1 MLPHRLSSRR
11 LLLLLSALACA
22 GAPSAQASD
31 AMPGKDLFA
40 VCESCHGVGAEGS
53 QALNAP
59 VLAGL
64 DAAYVAR
71 QLRHYQQGLRG
82 AGVEGSPGR
91 AMRDMAALLRDDS
104 QVEAVARYVASLAA
118 VRSPDV
124 TVRGDPVRGRALYR
138 SCAACHGEDARGI
151 SALGAPALAG
161 QADWYLLRQLEDFR
175 AGRRGSAAQDVNGA
189 QMQAMAR
196 TLGNAQALRDV
207 VSYVRS
213 LGAPS
218 GAATAIEDRPN
229 RAPTTTPK
237 LSSRCPPSFDQRD
250 GLCVFRSL
258 YELYALPAGHGGLRA
273 PLPPMRATYSPQQID
288 LGRYLF
294 FDPLLSADGS
304 LACASCHQPD
314 KGFAD
319 GRARSLGGTL
329 HDGASGS
336 HRAVLARNAPSLWNV
351 GFLPRLFWDA
361 RADSLQAQARG
372 PLFAADEMA
381 GTPASLAAALN
392 ASPAYRE
399 LFAQAFQRPSDRPI
413 DTDEVTRALAAF
425 ESSLV
430 SFNSRYD
437 RYALGDEAAMSPQ
450 EIAGYNIFRGFV
462 ARCSQCHV
470 PPLFTSAD
478 VAVVGAPASPGQA
491 YDAGVEAVTHE
502 VAMRGAFK
510 VPTLRNIALTAPY
523 FQAGQLA
530 NLEDVIRF
538 YNDTA
543 GHAVPGGEHLQVH
556 WHIAMKG
563 PTLSAAEQRALLAF
577 LRALTDESMMPAVPD
592 RLPSGL
598 ALPSEVRRIAQH
610 SVSSST
616 GR

>member
-1 MLPHRLSSRR
+1 LLRHRLSPRR
-11 LLLLLSALACA
+11 LLVLLGALACA
-22 GAPSAQASD
+22 GAAAAESTG

-64 DAAYVAR
+64 DAEYVAR
-71 QLRHYQQGLRG
+71 QLRYFQQGLRG
-82 AGVEGSPGR
+82 AEAEGSPGR
-91 AMRDMAALLRDDS
+91 AMRDMAALLRDDA
-104 QVEAVARYVASLAA
+104 QVEAVARYLASLPA
-118 VRSPDV
+118 VRSPDA
-124 TVRGDPVRGRALYR
+124 TVRGDPARGKQLFHA
-138 SCAACHGEDARGI
+138 CAACHGEDARGNA
-151 SALGAPALAG
+151 ALGAPALAG

-175 AGRRGSAAQDVNGA
+175 AGRRGSSAQDVSGA
-189 QMQAMAR
+189 QMRAMAR
-196 TLGNAQALRDV
+196 SLANAQALRDV

-218 GAATAIEDRPN
+218 GAAATA
-229 RAPTTTPK
+229 K
-237 LSSRCPPSFDQRD
+237 LSSRCPPSFDKQD

-258 YELYALPAGHGGLRA
+258 YELYELPAGHGGLRA
-273 PLPPMRATYSPQQID
+273 PLPSMRAVYSPEQID

-329 HDGASGS
+329 RDAAGGS
-336 HRAVLARNAPSLWNV
+336 HRAVLARNAPSLWNA

-381 GTPASLAAALN
+381 GTPAALEAALN

-399 LFAQAFQRPSDRPI
+399 LFAQAFERSSDRPI
-413 DTDEVTRALAAF
+413 DTGEVTRALAAF

-437 RYALGDEAAMSPQ
+437 RYAFGDQTALNTE

-478 VAVVGAPASPGQA
+478 VAVVGAPASPGQT

-502 VAMRGAFK
+502 AAMRGAFK

-530 NLEDVIRF
+530 NLEDVVRF

-543 GHAVPGGEHLQVH
+543 GHALPGGEHLQVH

-563 PTLSAAEQRALLAF
+563 PTLSETEQRALVAF
-577 LRALTDESMMPAVPD
+577 LRALTDESMMPAIPD

-598 ALPSEVRRIAQH
+598 ALPGEVRRVAQH
-610 SVSSST
+610 SVFSST